1 MRSNMT
7 PAELKLWNA
16 VRAGRLM
23 ELKFRR
29 QVPIAGY
36 IVDFACPAIKLIV
49 ELDGSQHGSE
59 PNLVKDKTR
68 TETLQSLGWK
78 VLRFWNDDVIKDIDG
93 VCQHIV
99 IVAAKADHAKE
110 HL

>member
-1 MRSNMT
+1 
-7 PAELKLWNA
+7 
-16 VRAGRLM
+16 M

-49 ELDGSQHGSE
+49 ELDGSQHGNE
-59 PNLVKDKTR
+59 TNIVKDTTR
-68 TETLQSLGWK
+68 TEALEGLGWT
-78 VLRFWNDDVIKDIDG
+78 VLRFWNDDVIKDIEG

-99 IVAAKADHAKE
+99 IVAGKADSAME
-110 HL
+110 RP